1 MLIVTWNVVNISLC
15 VKHEVLNNCAKM
27 RAVNQVRVLL
37 LLLYYL
43 RGCCCTED
51 YYTSIVGLQKL
62 AKVEQQIVSA
72 LTSYVTSLE
81 ERLNLAKRYVF
92 IGSVFS
98 HLT

>member
-1 MLIVTWNVVNISLC
+1 
-15 VKHEVLNNCAKM
+15 M
-27 RAVNQVRVLL
+27 RAVNQVRVFMLL
-37 LLLYYL
+37 LCL
-43 RGCCCTED
+43 RGCCATED

-92 IGSVFS
+92 FGSVFF
-98 HLT
+98 LVL